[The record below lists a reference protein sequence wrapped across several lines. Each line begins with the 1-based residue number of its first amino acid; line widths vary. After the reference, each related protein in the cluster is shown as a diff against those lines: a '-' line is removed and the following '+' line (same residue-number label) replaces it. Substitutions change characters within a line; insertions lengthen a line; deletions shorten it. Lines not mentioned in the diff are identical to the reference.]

1 MKKIL
6 SLPGYVWALACFL
19 LIPVTFIKNDFLAEK
34 LSHLSFMKVHPRF
47 SGGEINRSY
56 LSDGLHITVNKPV
69 YGGIRQRGKHGFV
82 QVRFSAIRTL
92 PDTIFQ
98 AIDYDVDGIDD
109 FRVTMVPKTGSTE
122 LVSLSAS
129 VINLAV
135 STPVKDDWVVR
146 VNLQR

>member
-6 SLPGYVWALACFL
+6 YLPGYLWAIACFL
-19 LIPVTFIKNDFLAEK
+19 LIPVTFIKNDLLAEK

-47 SGGEINRSY
+47 SGGDINRSY

-69 YGGIRQRGKHGFV
+69 FGGLRQKGKHGFV

-92 PDTIFQ
+92 PDTINQ
-98 AIDYDVDGIDD
+98 VIDYDLDGTDD
-109 FRVTMVPKTGSTE
+109 FRVTLVPKTGSTE
-122 LVSLSAS
+122 LVAFSAS

-135 STPVKDDWVVR
+135 STPVKGDWVIR

>member
-19 LIPVTFIKNDFLAEK
+19 LIPVTFMKNDFLAEK
-34 LSHLSFMKVHPRF
+34 LSLLSFMKVHPRF

-92 PDTIFQ
+92 PDTIYQ

-109 FRVTMVPKTGSTE
+109 FRVTLVPKTGSTE

-129 VINLAV
+129 VIDLAV
-135 STPVKDDWVVR
+135 STPVKNDWVVR